1 MPSDY
6 RGLGT
11 GIVSLRIAVVS
22 ATMVPSFGM
31 YVTARYRLGDLC
43 IWTAPCWY
51 QRLWC
56 LLLEGVLSKY
66 SECETYISQS
76 RMMVVSATSNIP

>member
-22 ATMVPSFGM
+22 ATMVPSLECMSPEEGTDCERVYIWSGPHHGGINDFSVYFWG
-31 YVTARYRLGDLC
+31 VFRRNAASARP
-43 IWTAPCWY
+43 IFPQA
-51 QRLWC
+51 
-56 LLLEGVLSKY
+56 
-66 SECETYISQS
+66 I
-76 RMMVVSATSNIP
+76 